1 MKGTLILA
9 AVQPNLALMKWQ
21 KGFSKTLSVDFY
33 GKALFS
39 VPKDHESQASRQ
51 LLKSQWSKAGLKAF
65 DVESLMPHSKSS
77 ISHSKGICWAVTC
90 PQAAGVG
97 IDVEKIRPM
106 PLDSLR
112 FYCSKDELSSFK
124 EKSLQSSESRL
135 QFWTLKE
142 ALFKS
147 DMDNQGCR
155 LSQYSVLEWPDR
167 QNHGVGITPQGELR
181 ALFSKKI
188 GKAYFSLS
196 IALVL

>member
-1 MKGTLILA
+1 MKGALILA

-51 LLKSQWSKAGLKAF
+51 LLKSQWSKAGL
-65 DVESLMPHSKSS
+65 
-77 ISHSKGICWAVTC
+77 
-90 PQAAGVG
+90 G